1 MPMIAVIGAGPLG
14 GALAHALARR
24 NRVGD
29 VRLIDP
35 DVTVAQG
42 KALDIL
48 QSALSNVRTR
58 RARGRQSMPPR
69 RAPTR
74 SCWPTTSRAER
85 SLGKQG
91 LR

>member
-14 GALAHALARR
+14 GALAHVLARR

-35 DVTVAQG
+35 DGKVAEG

-48 QSALSNVRTR
+48 QSAPDRTVRDPCER
-58 RARGRQSMPPR
+58 SGHLCRRGRR
-69 RAPTR
+69 
-74 SCWPTTSRAER
+74 
-85 SLGKQG
+85 
-91 LR
+91 